1 MVPNLAIRRWMGMRQ
16 RFAEG
21 RKREV
26 GVIKAGGG
34 QEAQGGAGME
44 MAGGT
49 FAKRNN
55 NTRALSAARAHA

>member
-1 MVPNLAIRRWMGMRQ
+1 MFGVSRRRARALALVMRLHTDQINMVPNLAIRRRMEVRK

-34 QEAQGGAGME
+34 
-44 MAGGT
+44 
-49 FAKRNN
+49 
-55 NTRALSAARAHA
+55 